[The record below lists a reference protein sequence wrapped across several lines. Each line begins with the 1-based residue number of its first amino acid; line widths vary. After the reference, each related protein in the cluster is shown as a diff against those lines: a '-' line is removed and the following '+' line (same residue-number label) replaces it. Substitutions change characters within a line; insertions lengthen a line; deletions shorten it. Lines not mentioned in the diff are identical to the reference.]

1 MNKSNDNHKYDDII
15 NLPHHTSPTR
25 SRMAMIDRAAQ
36 FSPFAA
42 LTGYAEM
49 VEDTASILL
58 LDQKMILDEDRKN
71 ILDKQLQTLILNI
84 SHNPKV
90 KVLYFDE
97 SANKLAGAYVEYSGI
112 IRKIER
118 DLSVIVFIDGKKIM
132 LADIV
137 SLDSD
142 LFEKND
148 I

>member
-1 MNKSNDNHKYDDII
+1 MSKNSGRYSDII
-15 NLPHHTSPTR
+15 DLPHHQSIYRPHMTVYN
-25 SRMAMIDRAAQ
+25 RAAQ
-36 FSPFAA
+36 FAPFAA